1 MLVQHFSTIVNS
13 LNILKIEQ
21 MQSAHCAGL
30 TLSSQ
35 DHVPICHKPSVKFS
49 LLSLIQFA
57 RTDTSEHFIL

>member
-1 MLVQHFSTIVNS
+1 
-13 LNILKIEQ
+13 
-21 MQSAHCAGL
+21 MQNAHCAGL